1 MLESTRALLEQGETA
16 LAAGDWRAARARYRG
31 ALAVEESPEALFGLG
46 TALWW
51 LGEVTEAMPCW
62 EAAYAG
68 FQRRADPVMAVNVA
82 ILISFTY
89 SANFGNYA
97 VANGWSARAARLAT
111 DLDVPELKGWVLL
124 AKAATCQDP
133 AQAEAWSREAL
144 ELAAGAQG
152 RDLELCALSS
162 LGSALIDAG
171 RVDDGA
177 ALLDEALAGS
187 LGGEIES
194 LDTVVFTSCVLVQ
207 SCYRCA
213 DFARVVQWSHVLERF
228 IARYGCPYVNATC
241 RTYHGAVLVAIGDWR
256 RAEEELQA
264 ARELAGR
271 ALPAV
276 QCQVAAYLAELRLAQ
291 GHLDEALALL
301 AGWNDQ
307 PVVIPVLA
315 AVHLA
320 RGEAA
325 MAVSIAR
332 RRLEWAGSRPIEG
345 ARLRELLGE
354 AALLARDLDAAAD
367 EGRDLARLGTDL
379 GCDLIAA
386 RGERLMGR
394 ALAEAGQ
401 MVEGKRHLEKALGLF
416 AGLEMTW
423 EAARTRL
430 WLARALAVDDPA
442 AAGAEAN
449 AALSVFEALGA
460 RRDRDL
466 ATAWLRHHGADAT
479 SAQPAGLAA
488 LTRRERGVL
497 LLVGEGLPNPE
508 IADRLYIS
516 RRTVEHHVASVLSKL
531 GLRNRTEAAAFAL
544 RHLGEA
550 APPEIGEAAAPK

>member
-1 MLESTRALLEQGETA
+1 MLQGAQALLEQGEAA
-16 LAAGDWRAARARYRG
+16 LAAGDWRAARVAYRD
-31 ALAVEESPEALFGLG
+31 ALAVEDVPEAFFGLG

-68 FQRRADPVMAVNVA
+68 FRRRSDPVMAVNVA
-82 ILISFTY
+82 IVISFTY
-89 SANFGNYA
+89 SANFGNVA

-111 DLDVPELKGWVLL
+111 AAGVAELQGWALL

-133 AQAEAWSREAL
+133 ARAERQSREAL
-144 ELAAGAQG
+144 GLAAGAVG

-162 LGSALIDAG
+162 LGSALVEIG
-171 RVDDGA
+171 RVEEGA

-194 LDTVVFTSCVLVQ
+194 LETVVFTSCVLVR

-213 DFARVVQWSHVLERF
+213 DFARVVEWTHALEPF
-228 IARYGCPYVNATC
+228 IARYGNLYVNATC

-264 ARELAGR
+264 AGELAGR

-276 QCQVAAYLAELRLAQ
+276 QSQVSAYLAELRLAQ
-291 GHLDEALALL
+291 GRLDEALALL
-301 AGWNDQ
+301 AGREDQ

-325 MAVSIAR
+325 VAVSIAR
-332 RRLEWAGSRPIEG
+332 RRLERPGSRPIEG
-345 ARLRELLGE
+345 ARLREMLGE
-354 AALLARDLDAAAD
+354 AALLEGDVDAAVG
-367 EGRDLARLGTDL
+367 EGRALARLGADL

-386 RGERLMGR
+386 RGERLVGR

-401 MVEGKRHLEKALGLF
+401 PGQGKRHLDRALDVF
-416 AGLEMTW
+416 VGLEMPW

-430 WLARALAVDDPA
+430 WLARALVVGDPA
-442 AAGAEAN
+442 AAVAEARS
-449 AALSVFEALGA
+449 ALSVFEALGA
-460 RRDRDL
+460 RGDRDR
-466 ATAWLRHHGADAT
+466 AWAWLRRHGADAAP
-479 SAQPAGLAA
+479 SKPSGLAA
-488 LTRRERGVL
+488 LTKREQGVL

-531 GLRNRTEAAAFAL
+531 GLRNRTEAAALAL
-544 RHLGEA
+544 RHAGEA
-550 APPEIGEAAAPK
+550 LPPE